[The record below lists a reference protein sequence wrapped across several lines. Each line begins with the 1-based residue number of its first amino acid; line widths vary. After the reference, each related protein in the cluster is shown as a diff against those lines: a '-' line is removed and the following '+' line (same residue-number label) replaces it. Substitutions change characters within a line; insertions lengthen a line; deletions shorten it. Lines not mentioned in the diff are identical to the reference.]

1 MKFLLFLFFIFA
13 ITGPLLLAGDS
24 KVLTSVDKNRINIGE
39 PVHLNVSLRTVKGTV
54 VDFPDDPDAFVPFEI
69 LNINYEPQTIS
80 DGDSI
85 LHRNEYEIAVYDT
98 GLVFIPPAMIV
109 TNQYRVSNLISDTVF
124 TAMIPLYCQLTRPDT
139 LKNIHPEA
147 ALLGWQLPW
156 WIITAIVLILLVSGY
171 LFWRWYTRRKARQL
185 GLGDYE
191 IPQEPADIIALRRI
205 NQLQKSGLLKEK
217 SYKEWYTGLS
227 EILREYIENRFD
239 NIEALEMTTTE
250 LLPYFSELMADD
262 ESIEAK
268 KFLSVADLVKFAK
281 HKPDKEPHE
290 QYIEFVLAWVRK
302 NGPRPK
308 IETAEADNDE

>member
-109 TNQYRVSNLISDTVF
+109 TNQYRDSKLISDTVF